1 MAQIHELST
10 NLTNQIAAG
19 EVIERPASVVKEL
32 VENAIDAGSS
42 RIRIDFI
49 DAGLK
54 EIVVQDNGSGIA
66 SDQIDLAF
74 TRHATSK
81 ITNERDLFNVGT
93 LGFRGEALAS
103 IAAVSHVE
111 ILTNVNEAVGTR
123 AEFTGSVKTL
133 QEDAAAKK
141 GTQITVKDLFY
152 NTPARLKYLRSPR
165 TEIMKI
171 VDIVNRIAL
180 GYPDLALTLANEGRV
195 LLRTAGNGNLQ
206 QTVSSVYGRH
216 IAEKMLPFESSNSDF
231 TVTGL
236 MSKPEL
242 TRSTRNFI
250 SILLNGRYIRNYQLA
265 AAVMDGYGTHLAS
278 KHYPIAIVKVEVD
291 PLLVDV
297 NVHPTKQEVRLSKER
312 EVSRLITNAIS
323 STLLSLDNHSDGLAN
338 LTTAKQETLV
348 DQLKFNLNKNVV
360 DTKRVVP
367 ANEIHESSAPKI
379 TTLKHPQ
386 YIDLTIPR
394 DDDRYLITKTWRDN
408 VTRQKQLT
416 PFVNSSSNSAVVSTG
431 DEVLANNLPELT
443 LVGQTRTY
451 LVAASGEDLYLVDQ
465 VATRRLLRFIAI
477 EQAILEQKITQ
488 QGLLTPLT
496 LSFGNLDFLQIKDNL
511 AAINKIGLFLEE
523 FGTDT
528 FILRSYPTWIKGD
541 PELAIRAILDSF
553 LNVDQTDTANL
564 VKRIAARQADQEITG
579 RTKLTNAEAGELLT
593 KLRQT
598 ADPYHDARGNLVLV
612 RLRQSELNKMFKKDK

>member
-1 MAQIHELST
+1 MAQIHELSV

-111 ILTNVNEAVGTR
+111 ILTNVNETAGTR
-123 AEFTGSVKTL
+123 AEFTGGVKTL

-250 SILLNGRYIRNYQLA
+250 SILLNGRYIRNYQLS

-323 STLLSLDNHSDGLAN
+323 STLLSLNNHSDGLAN

-367 ANEIHESSAPKI
+367 ANEVHESSAPKI
-379 TTLKHPQ
+379 TTPKHTQ
-386 YIDLTIPR
+386 YVDLTVPR
-394 DDDRYLITKTWRDN
+394 DDDRYVITKTWHDN
-408 VTRQKQLT
+408 VIRQKQLT

-465 VATRRLLRFIAI
+465 VAARRLLQFIAI
-477 EQAILEQKITQ
+477 EQAILKQKITQ

-511 AAINKIGLFLEE
+511 AAINQIGLFLEE
-523 FGTDT
+523 FGSDT
-528 FILRSYPTWIKGD
+528 FILRSYPMWIKGD

-579 RTKLTNAEAGELLT
+579 RTKLTNAEASELLT